1 MFNIL
6 LSYFI
11 DQVLFYTVYT
21 ICNLSQIVRDYALYE
36 ELGDYWEEDD
46 DKWRTSLL
54 ELDLTYFFFTFEFCY
69 LLFYVKKYL
78 NRKYFWTRIWC
89 TRPGGRYLTLYRWIV
104 INRCLPVYRILTV
117 LVGVV
122 YILYL
127 AGHCSVM
134 INLRTYH
141 GYYMRFQYYIILMI
155 FVFDIWHT
163 KRLYTWISK
172 DYKPSSSSLLNNFIL

>member
-1 MFNIL
+1 MINDVKLTRTRSNLFFLYFWVLLPFIL
-6 LSYFI
+6 
-11 DQVLFYTVYT
+11 
-21 ICNLSQIVRDYALYE
+21 R
-36 ELGDYWEEDD
+36 
-46 DKWRTSLL
+46 
-54 ELDLTYFFFTFEFCY
+54 
-69 LLFYVKKYL
+69 KKYL

-141 GYYMRFQYYIILMI
+141 GYCMRFQYYIILMI
-155 FVFDIWHT
+155 VVFDIWYT

-172 DYKPSSSSLLNNFIL
+172 DYKPSSSSLLNIFIL

>member
-69 LLFYVKKYL
+69 LLFYVK
-78 NRKYFWTRIWC
+78 NIWTVNTFGRESDV
-89 TRPGGRYLTLYRWIV
+89 PGQVDAI
-104 INRCLPVYRILTV
+104 
-117 LVGVV
+117 
-122 YILYL
+122 
-127 AGHCSVM
+127 
-134 INLRTYH
+134 
-141 GYYMRFQYYIILMI
+141 
-155 FVFDIWHT
+155 
-163 KRLYTWISK
+163 
-172 DYKPSSSSLLNNFIL
+172 